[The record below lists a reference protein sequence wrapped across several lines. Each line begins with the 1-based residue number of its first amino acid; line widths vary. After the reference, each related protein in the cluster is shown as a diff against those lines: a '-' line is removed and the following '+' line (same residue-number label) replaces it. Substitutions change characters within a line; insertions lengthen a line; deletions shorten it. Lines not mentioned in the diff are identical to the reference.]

1 MTLIAPHTQAREH
14 EQAVLK
20 KLNEQDTKVQLQLQ
34 QILGLLQA
42 QRPLA
47 AAAPSAEPA
56 AQP

>member
-56 AQP
+56 A